1 MKKIAIIGAGWAGM
15 AAAVAIVQGGHRATV
30 FEAARV
36 IGGRAR
42 AILAHGHTTQTPLVL
57 DNGQHILIG
66 AYTESLRL
74 MRHVGVDIEA
84 ALLRLPLALRF
95 ADGTGLQWP
104 QLPPPW
110 DALVAI
116 ARATGWTRQER
127 LALLRT
133 ALKWQ
138 LKRFRCDTPVTVADL
153 CANLPQRLID
163 EFIDPLCV
171 AALNTPAAQ
180 ASGQVFLRVLHD
192 SLFSGPG
199 GSNLLLPRVNLGE
212 VFPEAAARW
221 LRGQGSIVRTGVRAR
236 TLNVMPHSGRWLIN
250 GTPFDGVVLACSNT
264 EAARLVSHCVQTAPR
279 AMVVPL
285 CDWAASAQSL
295 QFQAIATVYAQVPM
309 QERPPGPTL
318 SAPMLALRSHL
329 HGPAQFVFDR
339 GQLGGPPGLLAF
351 VASAS
356 QGDRHSIETQVLT
369 QAKREL
375 GLADLLVVQTV
386 IEKRATFACTPG
398 LQRPE
403 RQIANG
409 LWACGDYIHGPYPA
423 TLEGAVRSGTAAGL
437 GVLDPPSAPQR
448 SSAL

>member
-1 MKKIAIIGAGWAGM
+1 M
-15 AAAVAIVQGGHRATV
+15 
-30 FEAARV
+30 
-36 IGGRAR
+36 
-42 AILAHGHTTQTPLVL
+42 
-57 DNGQHILIG
+57 
-66 AYTESLRL
+66 
-74 MRHVGVDIEA
+74 
-84 ALLRLPLALRF
+84 
-95 ADGTGLQWP
+95 
-104 QLPPPW
+104 
-110 DALVAI
+110 
-116 ARATGWTRQER
+116 
-127 LALLRT
+127 
-133 ALKWQ
+133 
-138 LKRFRCDTPVTVADL
+138 
-153 CANLPQRLID
+153 
-163 EFIDPLCV
+163 
-171 AALNTPAAQ
+171 
-180 ASGQVFLRVLHD
+180 
-192 SLFSGPG
+192 
-199 GSNLLLPRVNLGE
+199 
-212 VFPEAAARW
+212 FPEAAARW
-221 LRGQGSIVRTGVRAR
+221 LRGQGSIVRTGARAR
-236 TLNVMPHSGRWLIN
+236 TLNVMPQSGRWLIN

-285 CDWAASAQSL
+285 CDWAASAQGL

-356 QGDRHSIETQVLT
+356 QSDRHSIETQVLA
-369 QAKREL
+369 QAEREL

-409 LWACGDYIHGPYPA
+409 LWACGDYIAGPYPA

-437 GVLDPPSAPQR
+437 GVLDPPAPPSAPQR
-448 SSAL
+448 GSAL